1 MILIVM
7 LSRFLLQ
14 VIRLPAQVRE
24 DSSLLVC
31 AGKPDFK
38 LTYLPL
44 RIQLCRRRLHHC
56 HAKRAPRVRPSKRTP
71 KNAAQVS
78 PVRKS
83 TYLIINALIKI
94 GLRIVAST
102 YLGWVVAV
110 DRGLEYQ
117 YERRR
122 CAHHRGDRDCQRREP
137 FQFLKSN
144 KPGAQQ
150 TCLEIDSE
158 GNK

>member
-1 MILIVM
+1 MEAPAVRYYQMILNVM

-78 PVRKS
+78 PASVRKS

-94 GLRIVAST
+94 GLRIAST

-110 DRGLEYQ
+110 DCFGI
-117 YERRR
+117 
-122 CAHHRGDRDCQRREP
+122 
-137 FQFLKSN
+137 S
-144 KPGAQQ
+144 
-150 TCLEIDSE
+150 I
-158 GNK
+158 